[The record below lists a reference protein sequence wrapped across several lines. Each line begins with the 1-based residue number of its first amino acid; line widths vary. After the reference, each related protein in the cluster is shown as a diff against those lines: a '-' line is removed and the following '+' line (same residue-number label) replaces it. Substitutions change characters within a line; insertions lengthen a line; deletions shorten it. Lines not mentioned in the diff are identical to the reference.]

1 MYLELQYKKGL
12 RGSLVGLAGELFQT
26 RQHVYKFMDN
36 NLEDYN
42 MPLINMYV
50 YHLSQEYYFENQTS
64 ELSRKTHDI
73 LSS

>member
-42 MPLINMYV
+42 MPLISMYV
-50 YHLSQEYYFENQTS
+50 YHLS
-64 ELSRKTHDI
+64 
-73 LSS
+73 